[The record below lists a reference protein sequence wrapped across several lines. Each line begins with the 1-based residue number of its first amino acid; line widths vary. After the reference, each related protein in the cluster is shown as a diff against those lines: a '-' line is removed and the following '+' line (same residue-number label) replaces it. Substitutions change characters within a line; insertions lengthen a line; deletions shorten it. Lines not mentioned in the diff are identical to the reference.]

1 MLEEI
6 EHIYKRKEHILIL
19 NPNLRGI
26 STQREKSER
35 LIKSER
41 NNNKEIHK
49 VKEANIKKA
58 IEQYDMNNNKTDSNT
73 LMAIKEKVNI
83 IADNYNDTFKSF
95 SQVKPYIMRIKELEK
110 KINEKENEIIL
121 LKRKRNSF
129 DSLTISSCIN
139 ELSFQSSTESFI
151 GKMNYYKKLSF
162 KRERELV
169 RLEKRNKELEDKLN
183 DEIVKSSVL
192 KEIAEEEQSKLRRS
206 REKFQ
211 IAQSKN
217 TILIKEIKKRN
228 ISIGKYK
235 SYSIDKNSFNLPSYR
250 QTEIKKNNSQNKLYL
265 LKPKLTDNNLLT
277 KMIQTERSK
286 RHILPSRQ
294 NSQSSIEQIKID
306 NIIID
311 IKQNESLSTITRNN
325 YFLHSTQSM

>member
-1 MLEEI
+1 MLEGI

-26 STQREKSER
+26 ITQGERSER
-35 LIKSER
+35 IIKIER
-41 NNNKEIHK
+41 NNNKENAN
-49 VKEANIKKA
+49 VKETDIKKE
-58 IEQYDMNNNKTDSNT
+58 IEQYDMKNNKTDINNLIPT
-73 LMAIKEKVNI
+73 KEKVNI
-83 IADNYNDTFKSF
+83 ISDNDYDSFKLF
-95 SQVKPYIMRIKELEK
+95 SQAKPYIIRIKELEK
-110 KINEKENEIIL
+110 KINEKETEIL
-121 LKRKRNSF
+121 VLKRKRHSF
-129 DSLTISSCIN
+129 DSLKISSCIN
-139 ELSFQSSTESFI
+139 ELSFQSCKESFI
-151 GKMNYYKKLSF
+151 EKMNYYKKLSF

-169 RLEKRNKELEDKLN
+169 RLEKKNEELENKLN

-235 SYSIDKNSFNLPSYR
+235 SYSIDKNCFNLPSYR

-265 LKPKLTDNNLLT
+265 LKPKLNDNNLLT

-286 RHILPSRQ
+286 CRIFPSRQ
-294 NSQSSIEQIKID
+294 NSQSSIDQIKMD
-306 NIIID
+306 NIVID
-311 IKQNESLSTITRNN
+311 IKQNDTLSTITRNN
-325 YFLHSTQSM
+325 YFLHSSQSM

>member
-26 STQREKSER
+26 NTQREKSER

-49 VKEANIKKA
+49 AKETNIKRA

-73 LMAIKEKVNI
+73 LMATKEKVNI
-83 IADNYNDTFKSF
+83 IADNDYDTFKSF
-95 SQVKPYIMRIKELEK
+95 SQIKPYIIRIKELEK

-129 DSLTISSCIN
+129 DSLAISSCIN

-151 GKMNYYKKLSF
+151 RKMNYYKKLSF

-286 RHILPSRQ
+286 RHIFPSRK
-294 NSQSSIEQIKID
+294 NSQSSIDQIKID

-325 YFLHSTQSM
+325 YFLHSTKSM